1 MRSMDLG
8 TRRDRALQVREEM
21 FHSGDGDSDG
31 GDVSTV
37 SNKESDIH
45 GVDNGGVMVM
55 VMIVMIDR
63 VMMAAMIMMVVMITM
78 MIMMVDRVM
87 MAAVMGKIL
96 ILIMIFVMVMMMMI
110 MNMIII
116 AEMMMMM
123 MMEFTMVYGDNTS
136 QMLLFLSISSFL

>member
-1 MRSMDLG
+1 MDLG
-8 TRRDRALQVREEM
+8 TRQDRALQVREEM

-31 GDVSTV
+31 GDVSTDC
-37 SNKESDIH
+37 NKESDIH

-87 MAAVMGKIL
+87 MAVVMGKIL
-96 ILIMIFVMVMMMMI
+96 ILIMIFVMVMMI

>member
-31 GDVSTV
+31 GDVSTDC
-37 SNKESDIH
+37 NKESDIH
-45 GVDNGGVMVM
+45 GGVMVM

-87 MAAVMGKIL
+87 MAVVMGKIL
-96 ILIMIFVMVMMMMI
+96 ILIMIFVMVMMI